1 MMINYAVIGT
11 SMISGQFIKSAQA
24 TNEWD
29 LTMLYSRSSDK
40 AEQFLASEGLAIV
53 PIETNWTDFLADDR
67 FSTVYIASP
76 NSIHFQQAIA
86 LLKAKKNI
94 IVEKPIFPTA
104 AEVVAAQK
112 IANENGVFVF
122 EAARHIHEENF
133 KVVKDLLAD
142 GPEIEGAT
150 FAYSKYS
157 SRYDQVLN
165 GEEPNIF
172 TTKFAGGALVDL
184 GIYLV
189 YSAVAWFGVPTKA
202 HYFAKKIS
210 TGVDG
215 SGTIILQYPT
225 FNVTLL
231 TGKIIQSYLPSEIY
245 TNSTTIK
252 LDAVNAI
259 TDITVWHRQTNTE
272 TTHAVAAP
280 ALLLYDE
287 AIAFASVINQPTDK
301 QALARYAHWSE
312 LSLQVTTLIEQLRK
326 DAGIIYDSEK

>member
-1 MMINYAVIGT
+1 MINYAVIGT

-29 LTMLYSRSSDK
+29 LTVLYSRSVEK
-40 AEQFLASEGLAIV
+40 ADHFLTAEELAVV
-53 PIETNWTDFLADDR
+53 PIETNWTAFLADDR

-86 LLKAKKNI
+86 LLQAKKNI
-94 IVEKPIFPTA
+94 VVEKPIFPTA
-104 AEVVAAQK
+104 AEVITAQK
-112 IANENGVFVF
+112 VAKENGVFIF

-133 KVVKDLLAD
+133 KVVKNLLVN

-189 YSAVAWFGVPTKA
+189 YSAVAWFGAPDKA

-259 TDITVWHRQTNTE
+259 TDIAVWHRETNTE
-272 TTHAVAAP
+272 TQHAVAAP
-280 ALLLYDE
+280 ELLLYDE
-287 AIAFASVINQPTDK
+287 ARAFASVINHPTDE
-301 QALARYAHWSE
+301 QVLARYAYWSE
-312 LSLQVTTLIEQLRK
+312 LSLQVTTLIEQLRQ
-326 DAGIIYDSEK
+326 DAGIIYDAEK